1 MKDLVSKRQRT
12 TYKDVANDLI
22 EELKKNNEMKEL
34 GLEDFSEKE
43 DGEEE
48 PSIEPKKSAKKGKEV
63 KKSQLQ
69 KWEKNVR
76 RRVYDALN
84 VLYAAGVLK
93 KD

>member
-1 MKDLVSKRQRT
+1 MVSKRQRT

-48 PSIEPKKSAKKGKEV
+48 PSIEPKKSDKKGKEV
-63 KKSQLQ
+63 KKSQL
-69 KWEKNVR
+69 
-76 RRVYDALN
+76 
-84 VLYAAGVLK
+84 
-93 KD
+93 

>member
-1 MKDLVSKRQRT
+1 M
-12 TYKDVANDLI
+12 ANDLI

-63 KKSQLQ
+63 KKSQL
-69 KWEKNVR
+69 
-76 RRVYDALN
+76 
-84 VLYAAGVLK
+84 
-93 KD
+93 